1 MDTLETAYY
10 AGLIVRNNRKD
21 THDLSFYENPIGAQD
36 FDLLLKQWMT
46 LTFNLNA
53 LNRSMGLEDA
63 YPFTLSGPVLDK
75 LRFIH
80 KHVLGKAFARQIAWA
95 EYKRS

>member
-1 MDTLETAYY
+1 M
-10 AGLIVRNNRKD
+10 RNNREY

-63 YPFTLSGPVLDK
+63 YPFTLSAPVLDK

-80 KHVLGKAFARQIAWA
+80 KHVLGKAFARQIA
-95 EYKRS
+95 